1 MVLFLLFWGY
11 EPPPTPPSFFS
22 TSLAINPEYPM
33 VALGPRN
40 CIMILEVIQEVIP
53 EIAHIKRT
61 VGDI

>member
-1 MVLFLLFWGY
+1 MALFLLFWGY
-11 EPPPTPPSFFS
+11 EPPPTPSFFS
-22 TSLAINPEYPM
+22 TSLAINPEYPI
-33 VALGPRN
+33 VVLGPRN